1 MYEKPNLNRV
11 GDAQNVIL
19 GVLPFGIDLDGT
31 WMDSQDE
38 FAPDAD
44 DCNRA

>member
-19 GVLPFGIDLDGT
+19 GICCFGGDFDTT
-31 WMDSQDE
+31 WVDSQDE
-38 FAPDAD
+38 FAVDSDECA
-44 DCNRA
+44 